1 MNFKDEALEV
11 LRKLDYFGPDA
22 TVIVEKA
29 LRDIYIAGLHR
40 AAQICEDDSQ
50 SYRDKSAAALHI
62 RAESVRIGPT

>member
-29 LRDIYIAGLHR
+29 LRAKYIAGLRR
-40 AAQICEDDSQ
+40 AAEIIREDSDNGE
-50 SYRDKSAAALHI
+50 ALYCATTI
-62 RAESVRIGPT
+62 EAEASLIEST